1 MPRYVLVD
9 EDEVDP
15 RIVEM
20 ADNVLRRA
28 LAELDLGAIPRIQW
42 FADIRE
48 LPTSRVAV
56 ATEVYVPEDGV
67 DKAGSVPPFVR
78 YEPGKGWE
86 PPAPIIMLNRA
97 KCLPDTPLHELRH
110 LWQIKEGVYRA
121 DEVSSPELEDDADA
135 WAADAMT
142 RLGL

>member
-1 MPRYVLVD
+1 MPRYVLVN

-15 RIVEM
+15 RIAAM
-20 ADNVLRRA
+20 ADDVLRRA
-28 LAELDLGAIPRIQW
+28 LAELDLGAVPRIQW
-42 FADIRE
+42 FADARE
-48 LPTSRVAV
+48 LQARRVAV

-78 YEPGKGWE
+78 YTSDGGWD
-86 PPAPIIMLNRA
+86 PAPPVIMLNRA

-110 LWQIKEGVYRA
+110 LWQIKEGLYRA
-121 DEVSSPELEDDADA
+121 DEVSSPELEVDADA